1 MASKE
6 NIKFIKEAFKNFN
19 KNIDTLK
26 KDRELK
32 NRIYREQ
39 LKK

>member
-6 NIKFIKEAFKNFN
+6 NIKFIQDAFKNFN
-19 KNIDTLK
+19 KNVNTLK

-32 NRIYREQ
+32 NRIYKEQ

>member
-6 NIKFIKEAFKNFN
+6 NIKFIQEAFKNFN
-19 KNIDTLK
+19 KNVDTLK

-32 NRIYREQ
+32 NRIYKEQ
-39 LKK
+39 MGK